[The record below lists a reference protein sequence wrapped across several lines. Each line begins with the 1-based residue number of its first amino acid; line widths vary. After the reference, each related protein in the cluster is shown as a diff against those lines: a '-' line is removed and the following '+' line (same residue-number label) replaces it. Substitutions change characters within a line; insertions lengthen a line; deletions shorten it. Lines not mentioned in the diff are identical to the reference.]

1 MVAGGV
7 GLLGSWVL
15 WLAASSSSSSNQKDA
30 TAPTTTITTSSS
42 WHVCL
47 SPGCVGDGA
56 HATLAKLKALA
67 PPGTQICPGPCESQ
81 CGKGP
86 IVTATTV
93 VMNHEGTT
101 VAAVRANANQKK
113 VIYSRMTGDALLDLL
128 LLANNSNKNS
138 GIVPPPYDDEMN
150 PCLLE
155 GYELVEQANEYF
167 RIQQDYKRAIP
178 LYEAGIEMALTPAK
192 EMVQLD
198 EGVLGGP
205 NEDVE
210 KEMWPVGRLEWLVR
224 AYSDCAKA
232 HLAEAAAA
240 ANVVEDQKTMSMD
253 RARVLA
259 EAACDLSH
267 RADMDSLEQLAQVHQ
282 ASNNP
287 AGELNALQS
296 LLDLPEEESS
306 ANNVANRRRLL
317 GFRRAK
323 LERELNS
330 SS

>member
-1 MVAGGV
+1 MLAGG
-7 GLLGSWVL
+7 GLVSWVL
-15 WLAASSSSSSNQKDA
+15 WLAASSSSNQKDA
-30 TAPTTTITTSSS
+30 STPTIITSS

-47 SPGCVGDGA
+47 SPGCVADGA

-86 IVTATTV
+86 IVTAV
-93 VMNHEGTT
+93 VNHETT
-101 VAAVRANANQKK
+101 AATTTVRANANQKK
-113 VIYSRMTGDALLDLL
+113 VIYSRMTGNALLDLL
-128 LLANNSNKNS
+128 LLANNNSNS
-138 GIVPPPYDDEMN
+138 GIVPPTYDEMN

-155 GYELVEQANEYF
+155 GYELVEQANDYF
-167 RIQQDYKRAIP
+167 RIQHDYKRAIP
-178 LYEAGIEMALTPAK
+178 LYEAGIELAVTPAM

-198 EGVLGGP
+198 AEQGVLGDP
-205 NEDVE
+205 NKDVE
-210 KEMWPVGRLEWLVR
+210 KEMWSVGRLEWLVR
-224 AYSDCAKA
+224 AYCDCAKA

-240 ANVVEDQKTMSMD
+240 EDQKTMSMD

-267 RADMDSLEQLAQVHQ
+267 RVDMDSLEQLAQVYQ

-296 LLDLPEEESS
+296 LLDLPEEDAMSS
-306 ANNVANRRRLL
+306 STNNNVANRRRLL